1 MFHPRSSR
9 RVGSWLNPPQCQWRP
24 LHRSRGPSGSTG
36 VPESFIALQPRPL
49 PGTSSCAASLWPAGP
64 GSREHPGGLT
74 RRRHRKHHRKHHPSL
89 GPALSFHQDPHSVS
103 ACHPPGRSSS
113 GGKPLPSVDL
123 YRPISGR
130 SDGRGFN
137 PSRPFHR
144 HVFRSCRHRSF
155 QRREGSQEPGGRER
169 FCTGTR
175 EIPPPGVCPASIF
188 HRPTCALDD
197 PSAQF

>member
-1 MFHPRSSR
+1 MSPSLSSR
-9 RVGSWLNPPQCQWRP
+9 FNPGRFPGVFPGHLPVRP
-24 LHRSRGPSGSTG
+24 RRGLPSS
-36 VPESFIALQPRPL
+36 VPVSIRAGLPAAATENTTENTTETATENITRLLARPFHSIRARIPFL
-49 PGTSSCAASLWPAGP
+49 PAILPAGLP
-64 GSREHPGGLT
+64 
-74 RRRHRKHHRKHHPSL
+74 
-89 GPALSFHQDPHSVS
+89 
-103 ACHPPGRSSS
+103 S